1 MSLQVTN
8 EDILRYFFLNAV
20 AAATLTASK
29 SREINSSHDG
39 ISEWPDPCISE
50 MTSLV
55 DTALKAVGVSK
66 SSAQEASSSAVMNTY
81 SRFPLTLVRGK
92 GCWVWDDHGNR
103 YLDAVAGIATDTLG
117 HSDRVMRRSLHRQLR
132 RIQHVSNLYRIPEQ
146 EELASWLVHN
156 SCADSAFFCSS
167 GAEANE
173 AAIKLARK
181 HGHHRR
187 DIERPVILTAAAS
200 FHGRTLAAVTATG
213 QPKYHKGFEPVVEGF
228 DYFTYNDIDS
238 FEAAL
243 QKHEADGPK
252 VAAVLIEPL
261 QGEGGVNPGDR
272 TFFQTIRERCSE
284 RNILLILD
292 EVQVGMGRSG
302 RLWGYQQLGIE
313 PDAFTLAKGLGGGHA
328 IGALLVKAEA
338 DLFQPGDHASTFGG
352 NPFACRAGLT
362 VAREIE
368 RRGLLQHVEQR
379 GAQLQQGLELLVE
392 RYPNLFE
399 GSRGW
404 GLLQGLV
411 LRDNSDFT
419 APQLAA
425 AAIDQRL
432 LLVAAG
438 PKVLRMVPPL
448 VMTRREV
455 QQLLERLDATF
466 ANAG

>member
-1 MSLQVTN
+1 
-8 EDILRYFFLNAV
+8 
-20 AAATLTASK
+20 
-29 SREINSSHDG
+29 
-39 ISEWPDPCISE
+39 
-50 MTSLV
+50 
-55 DTALKAVGVSK
+55 
-66 SSAQEASSSAVMNTY
+66 MNTY

-92 GCWVWDDHGNR
+92 GCWVWDDQGNR

>member
-1 MSLQVTN
+1 
-8 EDILRYFFLNAV
+8 
-20 AAATLTASK
+20 
-29 SREINSSHDG
+29 
-39 ISEWPDPCISE
+39 
-50 MTSLV
+50 MTGLV
-55 DTALKAVGVSK
+55 DTALKTVGVARPSVK
-66 SSAQEASSSAVMNTY
+66 AASANSVMNTY
-81 SRFPLTLVRGK
+81 NRFPLTLVRGK
-92 GCWVWDDHGNR
+92 GCWVWDDQGHR

-146 EELASWLVHN
+146 EELADWLVQH
-156 SCADSAFFCSS
+156 SCADSVFFCNS

-181 HGHHRR
+181 HGHQRR
-187 DIERPVILTAAAS
+187 NIERPVILTAAAS

-213 QPKYHKGFEPVVEGF
+213 QPKYHQGFEPVVEGF
-228 DYFTYNDIDS
+228 DYFNYNDINS
-238 FEAAL
+238 FETAL
-243 QKHEADGPK
+243 QKHEEHGAK

-261 QGEGGVNPGDR
+261 QGEGGVNPGDHA
-272 TFFQTIRERCSE
+272 FFQTVRQRCSE

-302 RLWGYQQLGIE
+302 RLWGYEQLGIE

-328 IGALLVKAEA
+328 IGALLVQAKA
-338 DLFQPGDHASTFGG
+338 DVFRPGDHASTFGG

-368 RRGLLQHVEQR
+368 RRGLLQNVEQR
-379 GAQLQQGLELLVE
+379 GIQLREGLELLVE
-392 RYPNLFE
+392 RYPDLFE
-399 GSRGW
+399 GTRGW

-411 LRDNSDFT
+411 LRENST
-419 APQLAA
+419 CNAAQLSA

-438 PKVLRMVPPL
+438 PRVLRMVPPL
-448 VMTRREV
+448 VITRREV
-455 QQLLERLDATF
+455 QQLLQRLDATL
-466 ANAG
+466 ATAA

>member
-1 MSLQVTN
+1 
-8 EDILRYFFLNAV
+8 
-20 AAATLTASK
+20 
-29 SREINSSHDG
+29 
-39 ISEWPDPCISE
+39 
-50 MTSLV
+50 
-55 DTALKAVGVSK
+55 
-66 SSAQEASSSAVMNTY
+66 MNTY
-81 SRFPLTLVRGK
+81 NRFPLTMVRGK
-92 GCWVWDDHGNR
+92 GCWVWDDRGHR

-117 HSDRVMRRSLHRQLR
+117 HSDRVMRRNLHRQLR

-146 EELASWLVHN
+146 EELADWLVQH
-156 SCADSAFFCSS
+156 SCADSVFFCNS

-181 HGHHRR
+181 HGHQRR
-187 DIERPVILTAAAS
+187 NIKRPVILTAAAS

-213 QPKYHKGFEPVVEGF
+213 QPKYHQGFEPVVEGF
-228 DYFTYNDIDS
+228 DYFDYNDIRS
-238 FEAAL
+238 FETAL
-243 QKHEADGPK
+243 QKHEAQGPK

-261 QGEGGVNPGDR
+261 QGEGGVNPGNHA
-272 TFFQTIRERCSE
+272 FFQTLRQHCNE

-302 RLWGYQQLGIE
+302 RLWGYEQLGIE

-328 IGALLVKAEA
+328 IGALLVNAQA
-338 DLFQPGDHASTFGG
+338 DVFKPGDHASTFGG

-379 GAQLQQGLELLVE
+379 GIQLREGLELLVE
-392 RYPNLFE
+392 RYPDLFE
-399 GSRGW
+399 GTRGW

-411 LRDNSDFT
+411 LRENSKRN
-419 APQLAA
+419 AAQLAA

-438 PKVLRMVPPL
+438 PRVLRMVPPL
-448 VMTRREV
+448 VISRREV
-455 QQLLERLDATF
+455 QQLLERLDATL
-466 ANAG
+466 ATAA